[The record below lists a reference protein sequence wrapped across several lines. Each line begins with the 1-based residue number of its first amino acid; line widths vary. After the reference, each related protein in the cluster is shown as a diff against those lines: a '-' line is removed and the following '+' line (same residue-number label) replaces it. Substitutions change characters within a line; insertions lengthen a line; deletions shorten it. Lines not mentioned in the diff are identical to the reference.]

1 MDSLVEQLTRT
12 VAQRTSR
19 RGFLARMGKLM
30 LGGMVLPLLPID
42 RVMGTAQAQMTMGPS
57 GTGRTDDPSTC
68 DYWRYCGFDGNLCG
82 CCGGSHTECPAGTI
96 MSPTSWVGTCR
107 DPNDGKEYII
117 GYRDCCGKDV
127 CGRCFCE
134 NNKGALP
141 SARGWREHGASGR
154 QSDLCL
160 ELRRVPSARRQGRAR
175 GLSAAGRLGGP

>member
-1 MDSLVEQLTRT
+1 MDSLVKQLTRT

-42 RVMGTAQAQMTMGPS
+42 RVMGTAAAQMTMGPN

-68 DYWRYCGFDGNLCG
+68 DYWRYCGFDGNP
-82 CCGGSHTECPAGTI
+82 CGGGAPTPGSPPATI
-96 MSPTSWVGTCR
+96 VSPPWGGGPCR

-127 CGRCFCE
+127 CGRC
-134 NNKGALP
+134 
-141 SARGWREHGASGR
+141 
-154 QSDLCL
+154 
-160 ELRRVPSARRQGRAR
+160 
-175 GLSAAGRLGGP
+175 

>member
-42 RVMGTAQAQMTMGPS
+42 RVLGSAQAQMTMGPS
-57 GTGRTDDPSTC
+57 GTGRNDDPSTC

-96 MSPTSWVGTCR
+96 MSPTSWVGTCQ

-117 GYRDCCGKDV
+117 G
-127 CGRCFCE
+127 
-134 NNKGALP
+134 
-141 SARGWREHGASGR
+141 
-154 QSDLCL
+154 
-160 ELRRVPSARRQGRAR
+160 
-175 GLSAAGRLGGP
+175 

>member
-42 RVMGTAQAQMTMGPS
+42 RVMGTAAAQMTMGPS

-82 CCGGSHTECPAGTI
+82 C
-96 MSPTSWVGTCR
+96 
-107 DPNDGKEYII
+107 
-117 GYRDCCGKDV
+117 
-127 CGRCFCE
+127 
-134 NNKGALP
+134 
-141 SARGWREHGASGR
+141 
-154 QSDLCL
+154 
-160 ELRRVPSARRQGRAR
+160 
-175 GLSAAGRLGGP
+175 

>member
-1 MDSLVEQLTRT
+1 MDALVEQLTRT

-42 RVMGTAQAQMTMGPS
+42 RVMGSAQAQMTMGAS
-57 GTGRTDDPSTC
+57 GTGRADDPATC

-134 NNKGALP
+134 NNKGDMPIYRTQLDNGVIWCFGTKP
-141 SARGWREHGASGR
+141 STYVVNCTTA
-154 QSDLCL
+154 
-160 ELRRVPSARRQGRAR
+160 V
-175 GLSAAGRLGGP
+175 RLGLKT

>member
-1 MDSLVEQLTRT
+1 MDALVEQLTRA

-42 RVMGTAQAQMTMGPS
+42 RVMGSAQAQMTMGAS

-134 NNKGALP
+134 NNKGDMPIYRTQLDNGVIWCFGTKP
-141 SARGWREHGASGR
+141 STYVVNCTTA
-154 QSDLCL
+154 
-160 ELRRVPSARRQGRAR
+160 V
-175 GLSAAGRLGGP
+175 RLGLKT